1 MFKRKWNWL
10 WGKNQGEFTVRH
22 KPGSVIG
29 GRVSAHQRR
38 LSIWDVCYQTP
49 LAVPLSNGTGKRP
62 TLVPPTLLPT
72 GVYRANASRRCW
84 CALTAPLHPYPK
96 AVSFCGTI
104 LTIARTGRYPA
115 SLVFWEPGLSSD
127 SIESV
132 ITYAHY
138 EPPYPILLQN
148 QLSVISYH

>member
-1 MFKRKWNWL
+1 MGHREIK
-10 WGKNQGEFTVRH
+10 
-22 KPGSVIG
+22 GSSESDIS
-29 GRVSAHQRR
+29 RVLLLVARIS
-38 LSIWDVCYQTP
+38 TP
-49 LAVPLSNGTGKRP
+49 TAIIYLGCLLPNTSSGTTMNGTGKRP

-115 SLVFWEPGLSSD
+115 SLVFREPGLSSD
-127 SIESV
+127 SLESV
-132 ITYAHY
+132 ITYADS
-138 EPPYPILLQN
+138 EPPILYYCKIRYPL
-148 QLSVISYH
+148 